1 MENSMPFG
9 EILDEVDKLPV
20 RDQETLRDILAKRI
34 IEHRR
39 DQLVNEIKEAR
50 EEHKAGQCKP
60 ATADEIL
67 NEIIS

>member
-20 RDQETLRDILAKRI
+20 GDQETLRDILAKRI

-50 EEHKAGQCKP
+50 EEYKAGQGKP